1 MGRFMPIPRFLP
13 ILLTLLAAACA
24 SATAPGQAQRATPTP
39 AAAKP
44 LPTRDT
50 QKDSLPLQAAVRGS
64 GSRSAF
70 VGGDD
75 HIGFVIENRGR
86 DIRELMI
93 DIGPWL
99 DQHEIALG
107 SSRFCD
113 ADPATNALDC
123 GPVYSGQTVSV
134 SIHAFPGQA
143 GDFHYT
149 AHFYDREDGRL
160 VPVVGLDGALAT
172 VQLEEIV
179 DPQTNQVPNYIP
191 TPRPS

>member
-1 MGRFMPIPRFLP
+1 MFMHVPRFLP
-13 ILLTLLAAACA
+13 IVLALAAACA
-24 SATAPGQAQRATPTP
+24 SGTAPGQSQHTAPTAV
-39 AAAKP
+39 AASP
-44 LPTRDT
+44 TPTRDAG
-50 QKDSLPLQAAVRGS
+50 KDSLPLQAVINGG

-99 DQHEIALG
+99 EQHEIGMG

-113 ADPATNALDC
+113 VDPATNTIDC
-123 GPVYSGQTVSV
+123 GPVYSGQTVNV
-134 SIHAFPGQA
+134 SIHAFPDQV

-160 VPVVGLDGALAT
+160 VPILGMDGGPAI
-172 VQLEEIV
+172 VQLEEVV
-179 DPQTNQVPNYIP
+179 DPQTNQVPGYVP